1 MDMAAYIKKRKSKA
15 DGGVSNLL
23 LQLEAKA
30 RSSKSIL
37 PIRTDKRK
45 AGTSATCGGLALR

>member
-1 MDMAAYIKKRKSKA
+1 MDMAAYIKKKKSKA
-15 DGGVSNLL
+15 DGGVSQLL
-23 LQLEAKA
+23 LELEAEA

-45 AGTSATCGGLALR
+45 AGTSATCGALAL